1 MGLPLVAIRSKA
13 LVGEADAPAFACPG
27 RPRAR
32 GQAAMMQAMD
42 ALELAKS
49 AFALFAIVD
58 PVGVIPIFLLAT
70 RGFTLAQSRA
80 AARVA
85 ALTVLGVL
93 TVFAFLGEP
102 LLAFFGIRL
111 AAFSVAGGL
120 LLLLLALSMVEAH
133 VSPQR
138 QTQDEAIE
146 AEEKD
151 SVGVVP
157 LGVPLLAG
165 PGAITHVIVAA
176 GAAQGNA
183 VQQGLMLIP
192 VALVA
197 LSVWLAFRAAPAIA
211 RRLGKTGIHVVT
223 RLMGLIIAAISIEMI
238 ANGLGTL
245 FPGLLG

>member
-1 MGLPLVAIRSKA
+1 
-13 LVGEADAPAFACPG
+13 
-27 RPRAR
+27 
-32 GQAAMMQAMD
+32 MD
-42 ALELAKS
+42 FFELSKS

-58 PVGVIPIFLLAT
+58 PIGVIPIFLMAT
-70 RGFTLAQSRA
+70 QGYTLAQSHH
-80 AARVA
+80 AARIA

-93 TVFAFLGEP
+93 SLFIFVGEP
-102 LLAFFGIRL
+102 LLIFLGIRL

-120 LLLLLALSMVEAH
+120 LLLLLALSMVQAH

-138 QTQDEAIE
+138 QTEDEAAE

-151 SVGVVP
+151 SVGAVP

-165 PGAITHVIVAA
+165 PGAITHVIVAS
-176 GAAQGNA
+176 GAAQGN
-183 VQQGLMLIP
+183 VMNQGMLLIP

-211 RRLGKTGIHVVT
+211 RRLGRTGIHVVT

-238 ANGLGTL
+238 ASGLGTL
-245 FPGLLG
+245 FPGLLA

>member
-1 MGLPLVAIRSKA
+1 
-13 LVGEADAPAFACPG
+13 
-27 RPRAR
+27 
-32 GQAAMMQAMD
+32 MD
-42 ALELAKS
+42 FFELSKS

-58 PVGVIPIFLLAT
+58 PIGVIPIFLMAT
-70 RGFTLAQSRA
+70 QGYTLAQSHH

-93 TVFAFLGEP
+93 TLFIFAGEP
-102 LLAFFGIRL
+102 LLMFLGIRL

-120 LLLLLALSMVEAH
+120 LLLLLALSMVQAH

-138 QTQDEAIE
+138 QTEDEAAE

-151 SVGVVP
+151 SVGAVP

-176 GAAQGNA
+176 GTAQGN
-183 VQQGLMLIP
+183 VMQQGMLLIP

-197 LSVWLAFRAAPAIA
+197 LSVWLAFRAAPMIA
-211 RRLGKTGIHVVT
+211 RRLGRTGIHVVT

-238 ANGLGTL
+238 ASGLGTL
-245 FPGLLG
+245 FPGLLA

>member
-1 MGLPLVAIRSKA
+1 
-13 LVGEADAPAFACPG
+13 
-27 RPRAR
+27 
-32 GQAAMMQAMD
+32 MD
-42 ALELAKS
+42 FFELSKS

-58 PVGVIPIFLLAT
+58 PVGVIPIFLMAT
-70 RGFTLAQSRA
+70 QGYTLAQSHH
-80 AARVA
+80 AARIA

-93 TVFAFLGEP
+93 SLFIFVGEP
-102 LLAFFGIRL
+102 LLMFLGIRL

-120 LLLLLALSMVEAH
+120 LLLLLALSMVQAH

-138 QTQDEAIE
+138 QTEDEAAE

-151 SVGVVP
+151 SVGAVP

-165 PGAITHVIVAA
+165 PGAITHIIVAS
-176 GAAQGNA
+176 GAAQGN
-183 VQQGLMLIP
+183 VIHQGMLLIP

-211 RRLGKTGIHVVT
+211 RRLGRTGIHVVT

-238 ANGLGTL
+238 ASGLGTL
-245 FPGLLG
+245 FPGLLA

>member
-1 MGLPLVAIRSKA
+1 MDILV
-13 LVGEADAPAFACPG
+13 
-27 RPRAR
+27 
-32 GQAAMMQAMD
+32 
-42 ALELAKS
+42 LAQS

-70 RGFTLAQSRA
+70 RGYSLAQSRA
-80 AARVA
+80 AARLA
-85 ALTVLGVL
+85 AI
-93 TVFAFLGEP
+93 TVFVV
-102 LLAFFGIRL
+102 LLLSAYGGQLILDFFGIRL

-120 LLLLLALSMVEAH
+120 LLLLLALSMVQAH

-138 QTQDEAIE
+138 QTADEAVE

-151 SVGVVP
+151 AVGVVP

-165 PGAITHVIVAA
+165 PGAITHMIVAS
-176 GAAQGNA
+176 GAARGE
-183 VQQGLMLIP
+183 VQQVALLIP

-197 LSVWLAFRAAPAIA
+197 LSVWLSFRAAPAIEK
-211 RRLGKTGIHVVT
+211 RLGRTGIHVVT

-238 ANGLGTL
+238 ASGLGQL